1 MGDAGAL
8 FLGILIASLSI
19 RLKPDFESSAAS
31 MLTPILL
38 LAVPIL
44 DTSVAVTSR
53 VARGLSPLQ
62 GGKDH
67 LSHRLMRKGLTKPQA
82 AITLWG
88 LTGIFSL
95 VALGMSQISKYNQ
108 NILLII
114 FGLFWILL
122 FVFFFKTS
130 QIGRAHV

>member
-8 FLGILIASLSI
+8 FLGILMASLSI

-44 DTSVAVTSR
+44 DTCVAVISR
-53 VARGLSPLQ
+53 ISRGISPLQ

-67 LSHRLMRKGLTKPQA
+67 LSHRLLKKNHSKKITAMILWSLTSFFASIPILQLITSRVHFLFGVGLSV
-82 AITLWG
+82 W
-88 LTGIFSL
+88 IFLFFYFHSL
-95 VALGMSQISKYNQ
+95 MKFN
-108 NILLII
+108 
-114 FGLFWILL
+114 
-122 FVFFFKTS
+122 
-130 QIGRAHV
+130 R

>member
-8 FLGILIASLSI
+8 FLGILIASLTI
-19 RLKPDFESSAAS
+19 RLKPDLDSPAAS
-31 MLTPILL
+31 LLTPILL

-82 AITLWG
+82 AFTLWG

-95 VALGMSQISKYNQ
+95 VALVMIHFTKANQ
-108 NILLII
+108 NYLLIFFGI
-114 FGLFWILL
+114 FWCLL
-122 FVFFFKTS
+122 FVFFFRISHEDK
-130 QIGRAHV
+130 